1 MENKTVSELR
11 DVARNKKLSG
21 YSKLKKADLIDF
33 IKHHRKK
40 SHKSSSR
47 KNSRKFRE
55 SRKGSR
61 KSRKSR
67 SGRKGSRSGRKQYK
81 LTSSRKKLIEQ
92 ISALTGQTPY
102 QLQDMPTAELKRYVQ
117 KEEKPSRYGPNST
130 IQYKLTP
137 SRKRLIEEVS
147 DITGQTPYQLQ
158 KIPTSELEKYAK
170 KASKI
175 ELWKGER
182 TVFDD
187 EGNAVKVSSRK
198 TRKGKSPKR
207 KSRKSRKSRRK
218 SLETRPRLTDVRREL
233 IRKVSGM
240 TGQTPYQ
247 LQDLPTSELKRYVDR
262 SSPLDV
268 WEGKRTVFTEEGSGK
283 KPLSKERM
291 NLIKRASKAS
301 GKSEEELM
309 DVKPSELRKMVP
321 RKSR

>member
-1 MENKTVSELR
+1 
-11 DVARNKKLSG
+11 
-21 YSKLKKADLIDF
+21 
-33 IKHHRKK
+33 
-40 SHKSSSR
+40 
-47 KNSRKFRE
+47 
-55 SRKGSR
+55 
-61 KSRKSR
+61 
-67 SGRKGSRSGRKQYK
+67 
-81 LTSSRKKLIEQ
+81 
-92 ISALTGQTPY
+92 
-102 QLQDMPTAELKRYVQ
+102 MPTAELKRYVQ
-117 KEEKPSRYGPNST
+117 KEEKPSQYGPNST
-130 IQYKLTP
+130 VQYKLTP

-147 DITGQTPYQLQ
+147 NITGQTPYQLQ
-158 KIPTSELEKYAK
+158 KIPTSELERYAK

-187 EGNAVKVSSRK
+187 EGNAVKVSRKSRK
-198 TRKGKSPKR
+198 TSTTTRRGGKSG
-207 KSRKSRKSRRK
+207 SRKSRKSRRT

-233 IRKVSGM
+233 IRKVAGM

-247 LQDLPTSELKRYVDR
+247 LQDLSTAELKRYVDR

-268 WEGKRTVFTEEGSGK
+268 WEGKRTVFTEEGKEK
-283 KPLSKERM
+283 KPMSKERI